1 MKIKHIFSGL
11 LAGLALLATSCS
23 TAEIDLPQGDS
34 QENQQAGQVIRLT
47 VSAAQDDTRL
57 GIADNGT
64 QLDFTWEE
72 TDQVKVYNVTQ
83 GTQTVFS
90 VEKGSIKG
98 AMAILT
104 ATPAQ
109 PFQSGDVLRAVFN
122 KNPQC
127 VQTDVNGNP
136 ILDLT
141 GQDGTLNEKY
151 QYMYAETKFQGEA
164 TPALAFRHMVSIF
177 KVEIPV
183 TEGLSEISE
192 IILSIGGN
200 SIYSKAILNLSSLNS
215 DNNNVFQP
223 GDLVYPTTSDEPAN
237 SGTTSTQHIS
247 TSLTPVNGKFTA
259 YLYYLPVKLFWGD
272 NSYGNTYATPSFI
285 LKDKSGAEFIHTN
298 SFREKRIQEPGKTY
312 NLALQNLFRMVDFEN
327 EATAD
332 GYSIPYEIANADQYY
347 SWMLRCHISAVD
359 KNGVNYSSRS
369 YRLTND
375 IVLDD
380 RIAWKY
386 ISANGMKFDGENHT
400 ISGPIT
406 IDNCDRSVTS
416 NFLAYA
422 SACIIQN
429 LTLNI
434 QTNQISGF
442 ISGFGSFC
450 GNGFECQFINC
461 HNHSDI
467 SGSFSTVGGIVGE
480 MTRYF
485 ENTFIACSNS
495 GNITI
500 EFPNDWWVSSIQLG
514 GIVGNVKSYSQN
526 AEADF
531 KGCSNKGSFAINAT
545 NTTLFSIGGIA
556 GAAKSDAGTIFM
568 ANGCWTS
575 GQTIIKSIMTDAT
588 LYYGGIMGYT
598 DRAKLNGCYW
608 NENTANQSAAAESGL
623 VEEANCGSFSGSHP
637 SASQISLMNASLE
650 STGFEYDE
658 NAVIRK
664 STKTTL
670 PTFDKEQW

>member
-23 TAEIDLPQGDS
+23 TAEIDLPQGES
-34 QENQQAGQVIRLT
+34 QENQQAGQVVRLT

-90 VEKGSIKG
+90 VEKESIKG
-98 AMAILT
+98 AMATLKG
-104 ATPAQ
+104 TPAQ
-109 PFQSGDVLRAVFN
+109 PFQPGDVLRAVFN

-127 VQTDVNGNP
+127 NQTDVNGNP

-141 GQDGTLNEKY
+141 GQNGTLNEKY

-192 IILSIGGN
+192 ITLSAGGN
-200 SIYSKAILNLSSLNS
+200 SIYPKAILNLSSLDS

-223 GDLVYPTTSDEPAN
+223 GDLVYPYTSDAPTN
-237 SGTTSTQHIS
+237 PGITQTQHIS

-259 YLYYLPVKLFWGD
+259 YIYYLPAKIFWGD
-272 NSYGNTYATPSFI
+272 NSYNNTYAAPSFI

-312 NLALQNLFRMVDFEN
+312 NLALQNLVRIVDFEN

-332 GYSIPYEIANADQYY
+332 GNSIPYEIANVDQYY
-347 SWMLRCHISAVD
+347 SWMLRCHTNALD
-359 KNGVNYSSRS
+359 KYGNEYKRSNYK
-369 YRLTND
+369 LTSD

-380 RIAWKY
+380 RTDWKY
-386 ISANGMKFDGENHT
+386 MQCVNMQFDGQSHT
-400 ISGPIT
+400 VSGNITLVSDEYCVSTFIAHANTCTILNLT
-406 IDNCDRSVTS
+406 IDVKICKIHGGI
-416 NFLAYA
+416 AY
-422 SACIIQN
+422 
-429 LTLNI
+429 
-434 QTNQISGF
+434 
-442 ISGFGSFC
+442 FGAFC
-450 GNGFECQFINC
+450 GECYSSQFINC

-467 SGSFSTVGGIVGE
+467 SGSFGYAGGIAGCS
-480 MTRYF
+480 YQSQY
-485 ENTFIACSNS
+485 IACSNS
-495 GNITI
+495 GNISI
-500 EFPNDWWVSSIQLG
+500 ESLHDQWHSIIQLG
-514 GIVGNVKSYSQN
+514 GIVGSVNWWSQDSG
-526 AEADF
+526 AVF
-531 KGCSNKGSFAINAT
+531 TGCSNTGSFTVNSINT
-545 NTTLFSIGGIA
+545 SEFSIGGIA
-556 GAAKSDAGTIFM
+556 GALRSDYGVIFK

-575 GQTIIKSIMTDAT
+575 GQTTIDSIMTDAN
-588 LYYGGIMGYT
+588 LYTGGILGYT
-598 DRAKLNGCYW
+598 DPAQLKACYW
-608 NENTANQSAAAESGL
+608 QENSAEASASAASGL
-623 VEEANCGSFSGSHP
+623 VEETDCGSFSGSHP

-650 STGFEYDE
+650 GTGFEYDA
-658 NAVIRK
+658 NGVIHK
-664 STKTTL
+664 SNKTTL

>member
-23 TAEIDLPQGDS
+23 TAEIDLPQGES

-141 GQDGTLNEKY
+141 GQDGTPNEKY
-151 QYMYAETKFQGEA
+151 QYMYAETHFQGEA

-192 IILSIGGN
+192 ITLSNANQNIHT
-200 SIYSKAILNLSSLNS
+200 KAILNLTTLDS
-215 DNNNVFQP
+215 DANNLFQP
-223 GDLVYPTTSDEPAN
+223 GDLIYPETSDEPVDLRTN
-237 SGTTSTQHIS
+237 SQHIS

-259 YLYYLPVKLFWGD
+259 YIYFLPAMNYYGSDWY
-272 NSYGNTYATPSFI
+272 NNTYIKPSFV
-285 LKDKSGAEFIHTN
+285 LKDKSGTEYIHAN
-298 SFREKRIQEPGKTY
+298 SFQQKRIQEPGKTY
-312 NLALQNLFRMVDFEN
+312 NLALQNLVRIVDFEN

-332 GYSIPYEIANADQYY
+332 GYSIPYEIAKVDQYY
-347 SWMLRCHISAVD
+347 SWMLRCHIGAVD
-359 KNGVNYSSRS
+359 KNGNDYRGLS
-369 YRLTND
+369 YRLTSD
-375 IVLDD
+375 IVLDN
-380 RIAWKY
+380 RIEWKC
-386 ISANGMKFDGENHT
+386 ITAIGMKFDGENHT
-400 ISGPIT
+400 ISGNIT
-406 IDNCDRSVTS
+406 LGETDYYSVVST
-416 NFLAYA
+416 FLADSY
-422 SACIIQN
+422 SCEIKN
-429 LTLNI
+429 LTI
-434 QTNQISGF
+434 AVQTNTINQEKQFTFGF
-442 ISGFGSFC
+442 FTADSQNSR
-450 GNGFECQFINC
+450 FINC
-461 HNHSDI
+461 HNRSDF
-467 SGSFSTVGGIVGE
+467 SGNFYLVGGIAGGSNH
-480 MTRYF
+480 TQ
-485 ENTFIACSNS
+485 FIACSNS
-495 GNITI
+495 GNLTSEYLSSWYAPASI
-500 EFPNDWWVSSIQLG
+500 EMG
-514 GIVGNVKSYSQN
+514 GIAGRVQDWEEYHKSGFQ
-526 AEADF
+526 
-531 KGCSNKGSFAINAT
+531 GCSNTGSFAVNSINT
-545 NTTLFSIGGIA
+545 QDFLIGGIA
-556 GAAKSDAGTIFM
+556 GHYDSDYGFILQ

-575 GQTIIKSIMTDAT
+575 GQTTIGSIMTDAN
-588 LYYGGIMGYT
+588 LYTGGILGYT
-598 DRAKLNGCYW
+598 DPAQLKACYW
-608 NENTANQSAAAESGL
+608 QENSAEASASAASGL
-623 VEEANCGSFSGSHP
+623 VEETDCGSFSGSHP

-650 STGFEYDE
+650 GTGFEYDE
-658 NAVIRK
+658 NGVIHK
-664 STKTTL
+664 SNKTTL